1 MRIGTVYG
9 LWRYPIKSMRGEAC
23 TTLTLTSR
31 GVVGDR
37 AYALRDLTTGK
48 IASAKHPRMWGALLT
63 CCASMLVPPESG
75 TSLLELQ
82 IILPDGR
89 TVVTGR
95 DPVDALLSTVFGRM
109 VALVS
114 DSPVAAEI
122 ERYWPD
128 VDGLA
133 FRDTVTSGPIGLGA
147 PGNPFV
153 DYAPVH
159 LLTTASLARLHALY
173 PAGHID
179 VRRFRPNLVVESA
192 GSEAEFV
199 ENDWVGRT
207 LLIGD
212 GVRLQVSDPTPRCVV
227 PTLPQA
233 DLPQDVGIL
242 RAVAAHNRPPIPA
255 LGGVLQPSLGVYARV
270 EQPGLVRRGDFICL
284 IK

>member
-1 MRIGTVYG
+1 
-9 LWRYPIKSMRGEAC
+9 
-23 TTLTLTSR
+23 
-31 GVVGDR
+31 
-37 AYALRDLTTGK
+37 
-48 IASAKHPRMWGALLT
+48 
-63 CCASMLVPPESG
+63 MLPAV
-75 TSLLELQ
+75 Q

-89 TVVTGR
+89 ALVAGR
-95 DPVDALLSTVFGRM
+95 DPVDTLLSAVFGRA

-114 DSPVAAEI
+114 EPPAIVEI

-128 VDGLA
+128 VEGLA
-133 FRDTVTSGPIGLGA
+133 LRDAVTSGPIGQGA

-173 PAGHID
+173 PAGHVD
-179 VRRFRPNLVVESA
+179 MRRFRPNLVVELT
-192 GSEAEFV
+192 GGEEGFV

-212 GVRLQVSDPTPRCVV
+212 DTRLRVSDPTPRCVV

-233 DLPQDVGIL
+233 DLSQDVGIL

-255 LGGVLQPSLGVYARV
+255 LGGLTQPSLGVYAHM
-270 EQPGLVRRGDFICL
+270 EQPGQIQRGDPVRL
-284 IK
+284 ST

>member
-1 MRIGTVYG
+1 MQIGTVNG

-23 TTLTLTSR
+23 ATLTLTSR
-31 GVVGDR
+31 GVAEDR

-48 IASAKHPRMWGALLT
+48 IASAKHPRMWGTLLT
-63 CCASMLVPPESG
+63 CCASMVVPPESG
-75 TSLLELQ
+75 ASLPEVQ

-89 TVVTGR
+89 TVVIGR
-95 DPVDALLSTVFGRM
+95 DPVDAQLSTVFGRM

-114 DSPVAAEI
+114 DSPVAVEI

-133 FRDTVTSGPIGLGA
+133 LRDTVTSGPIGLGA

-173 PAGHID
+173 PAGHVD
-179 VRRFRPNLVVESA
+179 MRRFRPNLVVELA
-192 GSEAEFV
+192 GGEAGFV

-212 GVRLQVSDPTPRCVV
+212 DVRLRVSDPTPRCVV

-255 LGGVLQPSLGVYARV
+255 LGGVLQPSLGVYASV
-270 EQPGLVRRGDFICL
+270 EQPGQIQRGDPVRL
-284 IK
+284 IR